1 MDDRKTDGATSVY
14 GEGIVNNASP
24 LPVKAALFL
33 CPLSLH
39 HSLPSSLRLPLP
51 HQMHLQIITLRSY
64 PSTSLLISTQLW
76 GAQVCNLNRPIFM
89 HFPCSFLRSPDFF
102 FFLLILEFRVFMI
115 EINVFLLMGFPFLS
129 DYWMVLKKIQDSC
142 RNSTIFLPGLRYIQ
156 GNADTFGGNFSTQK
170 RISYFDH
177 RDDGKEVP
185 CGFMKEFSI
194 SKSGEFA

>member
-24 LPVKAALFL
+24 LPVKATLFL

-89 HFPCSFLRSPDFF
+89 HFFCSFLR
-102 FFLLILEFRVFMI
+102 LLDGFEENPRFVSEFYHVFA
-115 EINVFLLMGFPFLS
+115 GS
-129 DYWMVLKKIQDSC
+129 
-142 RNSTIFLPGLRYIQ
+142 
-156 GNADTFGGNFSTQK
+156 
-170 RISYFDH
+170 
-177 RDDGKEVP
+177 EVYTGQ
-185 CGFMKEFSI
+185 C
-194 SKSGEFA
+194 